1 MDTERCQYLLISY
14 LRIRLQKVCSFVIW
28 IHNCPLV
35 GKECYLLSQ
44 RGVHERTN
52 EWEWVT
58 LFGRVFVDGFSL
70 NQQ

>member
-44 RGVHERTN
+44 EESMKERMSEN
-52 EWEWVT
+52 ELHYLEEY
-58 LFGRVFVDGFSL
+58 LLMDSP
-70 NQQ
+70 